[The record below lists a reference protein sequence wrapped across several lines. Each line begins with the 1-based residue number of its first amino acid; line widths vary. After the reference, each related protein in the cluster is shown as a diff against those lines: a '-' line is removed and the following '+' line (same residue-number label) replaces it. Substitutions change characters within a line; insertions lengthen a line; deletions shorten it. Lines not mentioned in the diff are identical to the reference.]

1 MKHHPEVLLLVFNL
15 RCYAHLDL
23 RRPNN
28 SPTPLPKAPTPALGK
43 PAALAQRSALSTCP
57 WGHWGC
63 VASAITRLS
72 QRNAAALRSHQAG
85 SWSTHPTM
93 FFWWDKCSVKSPVQ
107 NTQSREGEAA
117 FFEVTFGH
125 WWGIPFAVVFFLWGK
140 GIKIPAGLSQLWM
153 EAAPKN
159 QDTTGSSPGVPRCPS
174 IVWPS
179 LLESFPCTSSFNQV
193 QKRAAGSV
201 HLPGSCDV
209 GTTLSDTV

>member
-63 VASAITRLS
+63 VASAITRLI

-125 WWGIPFAVVFFLWGK
+125 WWGIPFTVVFFYGVKVLRSLQVCPSCEWRLPSK
-140 GIKIPAGLSQLWM
+140 TRTPLALPQVSLHSVTKP
-153 EAAPKN
+153 
-159 QDTTGSSPGVPRCPS
+159 PGVL
-174 IVWPS
+174 S
-179 LLESFPCTSSFNQV
+179 LHFL
-193 QKRAAGSV
+193 
-201 HLPGSCDV
+201 L
-209 GTTLSDTV
+209 